1 MYIVEIN
8 VYVLC
13 FPSPS
18 AQRSVLSLACDAM
31 AVYARECPTE
41 PRGLNLAAIY
51 AEEGSLFNT
60 SQRLLES
67 ALESVKGDYFFH
79 YFLLGIYH
87 VANMFVNFNILRC
100 KHACSYQTENVS
112 LICKNIALNIQKQF
126 LFLLR
131 QNAGEKHRERKTI
144 HAAVEEYRVLGN
156 IFCNDFQF
164 YCI

>member
-87 VANMFVNFNILRC
+87 VANMLVNFNILRC

-112 LICKNIALNIQKQF
+112 LIWQKYSTEYSETVFLQCFLQTTRKLNHRGKAKQF
-126 LFLLR
+126 TARCSQKLF
-131 QNAGEKHRERKTI
+131 
-144 HAAVEEYRVLGN
+144 
-156 IFCNDFQF
+156 
-164 YCI
+164 CIV